1 MIAMVLNV
9 VRWLGKSS
17 VPQSHVHQYLRL
29 FSDSTLLNPDCPHE
43 SCSRQFIREIREASG
58 IEPATRT
65 LVRSYASGH
74 TVQVLLLKNIAQ
86 PHAHAIRN

>member
-1 MIAMVLNV
+1 MIPMLLNV
-9 VRWLGKSS
+9 VRWLRKSN
-17 VPQSHVHQYLRL
+17 VPQSHVRQYLRL
-29 FSDSTLLNPDCPHE
+29 FPDSTLLNPDCPDE
-43 SCSRQFIREIREASG
+43 SCCRQFIREICEASG

-86 PHAHAIRN
+86 PHALVIRN